1 MKKGALENFA
11 KIKPVVCEIFN
22 NTIFIEHPWATA
34 SGFSL
39 QLTKMG
45 HCQQCLENHK

>member
-11 KIKPVVCEIFN
+11 KIKPAVCEIFN
-22 NTIFIEHPWATA
+22 NTIFIEHPWVTA